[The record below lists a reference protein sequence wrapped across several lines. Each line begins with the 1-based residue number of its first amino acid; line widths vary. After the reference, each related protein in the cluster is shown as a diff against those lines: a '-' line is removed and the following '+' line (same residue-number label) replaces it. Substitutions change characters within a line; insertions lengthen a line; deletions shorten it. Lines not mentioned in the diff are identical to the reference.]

1 MTSATKVVFTLKLM
15 IDKILYTNIYLGST
29 LRKKENIYNTITSYL
44 HYLLNG
50 ELLMLPIMF
59 NLEVKRFH
67 NFAFVNFTNNTVGES
82 LRAFF
87 LFKYLF

>member
-44 HYLLNG
+44 TLSSKWWIIDAANY
-50 ELLMLPIMF
+50 
-59 NLEVKRFH
+59 V
-67 NFAFVNFTNNTVGES
+67 
-82 LRAFF
+82 
-87 LFKYLF
+87 